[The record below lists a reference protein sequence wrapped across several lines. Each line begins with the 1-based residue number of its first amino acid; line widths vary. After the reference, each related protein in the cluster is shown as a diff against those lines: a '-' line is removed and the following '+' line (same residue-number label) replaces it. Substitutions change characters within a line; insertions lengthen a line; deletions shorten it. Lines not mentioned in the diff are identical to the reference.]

1 MRIIT
6 LEEHFAT
13 PAFLDGPGRE
23 MKEQSVY
30 ASFLA
35 PLCDIGAGRI
45 AAMDEAGIDAQLL
58 SLTAPGLEQAETAD
72 ALAVARDSNDVLA
85 AAVKSNP
92 RRFTGLAALAVGAPN
107 KAAEE
112 LQRRVTQDGFKGA
125 VINGQNRGRYLDDT
139 FYWPILE
146 AAEALN
152 VPIHI
157 HPAKPPK
164 AVIEASYGGFSPAV
178 TEMFAGPGW
187 GWHIETAVHVLRMIL
202 GGAFDRFPK
211 LNLLIGHL
219 GEGLIFM
226 IQRVDS
232 MPPRMTGL
240 QHPVSHYL
248 RNNIYYT
255 VSGFNFPSAFLA
267 LLLEMGGV
275 ERIMFSADHPYGS
288 MARARAFL
296 EQLPV
301 TTADRERIAH
311 GNAERVLGI

>member
-1 MRIIT
+1 VKANPTR
-6 LEEHFAT
+6 FA
-13 PAFLDGPGRE
+13 
-23 MKEQSVY
+23 
-30 ASFLA
+30 
-35 PLCDIGAGRI
+35 
-45 AAMDEAGIDAQLL
+45 
-58 SLTAPGLEQAETAD
+58 
-72 ALAVARDSNDVLA
+72 
-85 AAVKSNP
+85 
-92 RRFTGLAALAVGAPN
+92 GLAALAVGAPN

-164 AVIEASYGGFSPAV
+164 AVIEASYGGFSPVV

-311 GNAERVLGI
+311 GNAEWVLGI

>member
-85 AAVKSNP
+85 AAVKANP
-92 RRFTGLAALAVGAPN
+92 TRFAGLAALAVGAPN

-255 VSGFNFPSAFLA
+255 VSGFNFPSGFLA

>member
-13 PAFLDGPGRE
+13 PSFLDGPGRE

-58 SLTAPGLEQAETAD
+58 SLTAPGLEQTETDD

-85 AAVKSNP
+85 AAVKANP
-92 RRFTGLAALAVGAPN
+92 TRFAGLAALAVGAPN

-301 TTADRERIAH
+301 TMADRERIAH

>member
-58 SLTAPGLEQAETAD
+58 SLTAPGLEQTETDD

-85 AAVKSNP
+85 AAVKANP
-92 RRFTGLAALAVGAPN
+92 TRFAGLAALAVGAPN

-125 VINGQNRGRYLDDT
+125 VINGQNRGRYLDDK

-164 AVIEASYGGFSPAV
+164 AVIEASYGGFSPGV

-255 VSGFNFPSAFLA
+255 VSGFNFPSGFLA

>member
-23 MKEQSVY
+23 MKEQSFY

-58 SLTAPGLEQAETAD
+58 SLTTPGLEQTETDD

-85 AAVKSNP
+85 AAVKANP
-92 RRFTGLAALAVGAPN
+92 TRFAGLAALAVGAPN

-288 MARARAFL
+288 MAGARAFL

-301 TTADRERIAH
+301 TTADRERIAY
-311 GNAERVLGI
+311 GNAERVLGM

>member
-85 AAVKSNP
+85 AAVKANP
-92 RRFTGLAALAVGAPN
+92 TRFAGLAALAVGAPN

-125 VINGQNRGRYLDDT
+125 VINGQNRGRYLDDK

-164 AVIEASYGGFSPAV
+164 AVIEASYGGFSPEV

>member
-58 SLTAPGLEQAETAD
+58 SLTAPGLEQTETDD

-85 AAVKSNP
+85 AAVKANP
-92 RRFTGLAALAVGAPN
+92 TRFAGLAALAVGAPN

-125 VINGQNRGRYLDDT
+125 VINGQNRGRYLDDK

-157 HPAKPPK
+157 HPAKPPN
-164 AVIEASYGGFSPAV
+164 AVIEASYGGFSPEV

-226 IQRVDS
+226 IQRVDN
-232 MPPRMTGL
+232 MRPRMTGL

-255 VSGFNFPSAFLA
+255 VSGFNFPSGFLA
-267 LLLEMGGV
+267 LLLEMGGI

-311 GNAERVLGI
+311 GNAERVLGM

>member
-58 SLTAPGLEQAETAD
+58 SLTAPGLEQTETDD
-72 ALAVARDSNDVLA
+72 ALTVARDSNDVLA
-85 AAVKSNP
+85 AAVKANP
-92 RRFTGLAALAVGAPN
+92 TRFAGLAALAVGAPN

>member
-1 MRIIT
+1 VKANPT
-6 LEEHFAT
+6 H
-13 PAFLDGPGRE
+13 
-23 MKEQSVY
+23 
-30 ASFLA
+30 
-35 PLCDIGAGRI
+35 
-45 AAMDEAGIDAQLL
+45 
-58 SLTAPGLEQAETAD
+58 
-72 ALAVARDSNDVLA
+72 VA
-85 AAVKSNP
+85 
-92 RRFTGLAALAVGAPN
+92 GLAALAVGAPD

-125 VINGQNRGRYLDDT
+125 VINGHNRERYLDDK

-226 IQRVDS
+226 IQRVDN

-255 VSGFNFPSAFLA
+255 VSGFNFPSGFLA
-267 LLLEMGGV
+267 LLLEMGGI

-301 TTADRERIAH
+301 TTADREQIAH

>member
-85 AAVKSNP
+85 AAVKANP
-92 RRFTGLAALAVGAPN
+92 TRFAGLAALAVGAPN

-125 VINGQNRGRYLDDT
+125 VINGQNRGRYLDDK

-164 AVIEASYGGFSPAV
+164 AVIEASYGGFSPEV

-255 VSGFNFPSAFLA
+255 VSGFNFPSGFLA

>member
-85 AAVKSNP
+85 AAVKANP
-92 RRFTGLAALAVGAPN
+92 TRFAGLAALAVGAPN

-125 VINGQNRGRYLDDT
+125 VINGQNRGRYLDDK

-164 AVIEASYGGFSPAV
+164 AVIETSYGGFSPAV